1 MIFLQQDEEE
11 QPTKRDLSSQ
21 VACTVYQVVGKDYTE
36 PAFNIEFDVADDRS
50 DPETELC
57 VGTYRRGCDVL
68 RNEPIGGRT
77 SLQSRVMS
85 TMTKLFFCFFLLIFL
100 Y

>member
-1 MIFLQQDEEE
+1 M
-11 QPTKRDLSSQ
+11 
-21 VACTVYQVVGKDYTE
+21 YQVVGKDYTE

-57 VGTYRRGCDVL
+57 IGTYRRGCDVL
-68 RNEPIGGRT
+68 RNEPLGGRT

-85 TMTKLFFCFFLLIFL
+85 TLTKLFSVFFLHILVLYTVIFYIFNL
-100 Y
+100 FYAFIE